1 MFERQNQSVLT
12 PHYTSL
18 VSHEEDDDDLFTLA
32 RADHDLEGG
41 QPSTSTPGGPSTTP
55 SALHTADHIPADDL
69 SKRKLKM
76 ATSKRGAVKLRPGP
90 DKVVFDD
97 EGLPTDF
104 YKAGTTAEAEAAAER
119 ARFVEEENRRMREAD
134 KVDKEVARE
143 KKREKK
149 RKRKERERV
158 DRDED
163 DDEDED
169 GEGASGEEMVAVI
182 GGGGYE
188 SDDGAISLDEQEEEE
203 EERGGKKRGKG
214 KKQRREV
221 VVDDEEELALR
232 LLRGE

>member
-32 RADHDLEGG
+32 RADHELEGA
-41 QPSTSTPGGPSTTP
+41 QPSTATPGGPSTAP

-119 ARFVEEENRRMREAD
+119 ARFVEEENKRMREAD
-134 KVDKEVARE
+134 KVDKEVARV

-149 RKRKERERV
+149 RKRKERERM

-163 DDEDED
+163 DDED

-182 GGGGYE
+182 GGGGYG
-188 SDDGAISLDEQEEEE
+188 SDDGVISLDEQEE

-214 KKQRREV
+214 KKQRTEV
-221 VVDDEEELALR
+221 EVDDEEELALR